1 MNIQN
6 KLIFLHFPKTGG
18 RYITDQLFKNNVKR
32 LENIREKPMLPM
44 KYFKWSDISNNI
56 NNNQIVF
63 SIIRNP
69 YTWYVSYYFHHLYYE
84 KPVDYWKNLTD
95 VTIITDFK
103 EWLFN
108 NKKVYTNL
116 VKDFLPES
124 ATFLKFEN
132 LDEINDFFK
141 DKDSY

>member
-18 RYITDQLFKNNVKR
+18 RYITDQLFKYNVER

-44 KYFKWSDISNNI
+44 EHFKWSDISNNI

-69 YTWYVSYYFHHLYYE
+69 YTWYVSYYFHHL
-84 KPVDYWKNLTD
+84 VLQQ
-95 VTIITDFK
+95 F
-103 EWLFN
+103 
-108 NKKVYTNL
+108 
-116 VKDFLPES
+116 
-124 ATFLKFEN
+124 
-132 LDEINDFFK
+132 
-141 DKDSY
+141 